1 MANFNLQEILD
12 FISETDDLV
21 LLRNKLLDLHEYE
34 LSQVFLA
41 LSDYD
46 LIKIHSLFTD
56 EEIGEIIAYVDSD
69 DALAIIEPLGDKQI
83 ASIIN
88 TMEPDDAI
96 DVIQELDE
104 EKQTTI
110 FKLLGDEQKEEIAE
124 LSTYEEN
131 TAGSIMNTNFISITK
146 GSDIKKI
153 MKEIVARAP
162 EVESITTSFVVDE
175 NNNLLG
181 TLDLKKIIKTK
192 SPTKV
197 DDIMDTNFVHVNID
211 DNLEHV
217 TSIIK
222 KYDIYNLPVLKY
234 GILKGIITMDDALD
248 AFYEE
253 SEDDYIKF
261 AAVTDVG
268 EATDTILLSVKNR
281 LPWLVLLL
289 FLNIAIAIVISRFDY
304 IFQIDVLSILVVFQ
318 PLILGLAGNCGT
330 QSLAVTISEIAKDK
344 LNNKSKITIHI
355 LKEFLIGIF
364 TGIIIASISI
374 LIAYLVLNNSNSTLE
389 FKDVILTITIALSVS
404 IVSANLFGTIIP
416 IVFYK
421 IKIDPAAASGPLITT
436 IIDIIAIVIYYT
448 LATLLLYNQII

>member
-197 DDIMDTNFVHVNID
+197 DDIMD
-211 DNLEHV
+211 
-217 TSIIK
+217 
-222 KYDIYNLPVLKY
+222 
-234 GILKGIITMDDALD
+234 
-248 AFYEE
+248 
-253 SEDDYIKF
+253 
-261 AAVTDVG
+261 
-268 EATDTILLSVKNR
+268 
-281 LPWLVLLL
+281 
-289 FLNIAIAIVISRFDY
+289 
-304 IFQIDVLSILVVFQ
+304 
-318 PLILGLAGNCGT
+318 
-330 QSLAVTISEIAKDK
+330 
-344 LNNKSKITIHI
+344 
-355 LKEFLIGIF
+355 
-364 TGIIIASISI
+364 
-374 LIAYLVLNNSNSTLE
+374 
-389 FKDVILTITIALSVS
+389 
-404 IVSANLFGTIIP
+404 
-416 IVFYK
+416 
-421 IKIDPAAASGPLITT
+421 
-436 IIDIIAIVIYYT
+436 
-448 LATLLLYNQII
+448 